1 MTTRVIALDLDG
13 TLLTPK
19 KTLLPSSIEAL
30 ARAREA
36 GYQLIIVTGRHH
48 VAIHPFYQALALDT
62 PAICCN
68 GTYLYDYHAKTVLEA
83 DPMPVNKALQ
93 LIEMLNEHHIH
104 GLMYVDDAMVYEH
117 PTGHV
122 IRTSN
127 WAQTLPPEQRHMVFH
142 PNEQY
147 AYCVNELNS
156 SVDVWELK
164 DPHGNIE
171 CVQTLDMMPENFSD
185 TRWAADIHITP
196 DGRHLYACDRTAS
209 LITVFSVS
217 EDGSVLSK
225 EGFQPTETQPRGFN
239 VDHSGKYLIAAGQKS
254 HHISVYEIV
263 GEQGLLHEKG
273 RYAVGQGPMWVVV
286 NAH

>member
-1 MTTRVIALDLDG
+1 MNAELKRRILSDSGIGVPFAQTKILNLNLEYAMTTRVIALDLDG

-104 GLMYVDDAMVYEH
+104 GLMYVDDAMSMSTR
-117 PTGHV
+117 PGMSFARLTG
-122 IRTSN
+122 RK
-127 WAQTLPPEQRHMVFH
+127 PCRR
-142 PNEQY
+142 
-147 AYCVNELNS
+147 NS
-156 SVDVWELK
+156 VRLSHKSLLWLK
-164 DPHGNIE
+164 RRNK
-171 CVQTLDMMPENFSD
+171 L
-185 TRWAADIHITP
+185 TP
-196 DGRHLYACDRTAS
+196 Y
-209 LITVFSVS
+209 
-217 EDGSVLSK
+217 GSS
-225 EGFQPTETQPRGFN
+225 P
-239 VDHSGKYLIAAGQKS
+239 
-254 HHISVYEIV
+254 
-263 GEQGLLHEKG
+263 
-273 RYAVGQGPMWVVV
+273 
-286 NAH
+286 